1 MSNDPANSCAL
12 YITVHSHSSTNRKP
26 ALSARF
32 QFEDHIRCVAARQ
45 CLQRNKENLRLAKMT
60 RVAKLLH
67 LPIPDPTADSLHPLP
82 SSDQPDIGS
91 FVALSPLQQLS
102 SPLADLT
109 RSGLHQALQNLPLPE
124 GPTAQGIEMAQIQST
139 TLEASMT
146 KMTEIHIHTC
156 SEHTQLPQSN
166 TSGQLQASPDTA
178 TTGISQVEERGSSGH
193 CTPQLM
199 SSYTTT

>member
-12 YITVHSHSSTNRKP
+12 YITVHSHASTNKKP

-67 LPIPDPTADSLHPLP
+67 LPIPDPTADSLHPPP

-109 RSGLHQALQNLPLPE
+109 RSGLHQALQNSPE
-124 GPTAQGIEMAQIQST
+124 QPTAQGIEMAQIQST
-139 TLEASMT
+139 ALEES
-146 KMTEIHIHTC
+146 MTEIHIHTC
-156 SEHTQLPQSN
+156 SEHIQLPKSS
-166 TSGQLQASPDTA
+166 TSRQLQASPDTA
-178 TTGISQVEERGSSGH
+178 TGTSQLEERDSSGH
-193 CTPQLM
+193 CTPHLM
-199 SSYTTT
+199 SATVQHS